1 MSQSISVW
9 NNSLDQAEK
18 ALQKFKND
26 QSLVKLCAAL
36 GDDIVQTFKRDAKIL
51 ICGNGGSHC
60 DALHFAEEWTGRY
73 RKDRK
78 ALPVLALG
86 EASHTTCVSN
96 DFGFEKVFSRQIEA
110 FAKKEDLLITLTTS
124 GNSKNILEALD
135 AAKKIGTATWA
146 LLGKDGGKAKAAASH
161 ALIVPGETT
170 DRIQELHMLILHIAI
185 EHAER
190 ILFPENY

>member
-1 MSQSISVW
+1 MSQSLSVW

-86 EASHTTCVSN
+86 EASHTTCLSN

-124 GNSKNILEALD
+124 ENSKNILEALD
-135 AAKKIGTATWA
+135 AAKK
-146 LLGKDGGKAKAAASH
+146 
-161 ALIVPGETT
+161 
-170 DRIQELHMLILHIAI
+170 
-185 EHAER
+185 
-190 ILFPENY
+190 